1 MINLQIVYI
10 SLNNPSIAVSVVVCC
25 CSLKDIGVS
34 NNMVI
39 SYFSIKKIREL
50 SSLQKGKGWSAT

>member
-39 SYFSIKKIREL
+39 SYFSIKKN
-50 SSLQKGKGWSAT
+50 